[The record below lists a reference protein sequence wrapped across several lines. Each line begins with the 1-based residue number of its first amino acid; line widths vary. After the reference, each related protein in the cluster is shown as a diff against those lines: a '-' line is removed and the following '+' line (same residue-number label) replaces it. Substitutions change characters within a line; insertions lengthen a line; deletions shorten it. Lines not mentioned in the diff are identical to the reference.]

1 MNQIFLVTYNG
12 NLENVIVSCFATNEE
27 EIKDIFRKVLLE
39 EFADIVIEDSFSF
52 NEKKNMISFRTK
64 RKFNSECITNH
75 CCHILTV
82 KSIKVYE
89 PQNY

>member
-12 NLENVIVSCFATNEE
+12 NLESIISSCFATNDE

-52 NEKKNMISFRTK
+52 NGKKNMIFFKTK
-64 RKFNSECITNH
+64 RKFNPECITSH

-82 KSIKVYE
+82 KNIKVYE
-89 PQNY
+89 PQNC